1 MLNLTGDAAGIPSR
15 RVLLQWLG
23 GTASTAI
30 LPACASWPLP
40 PGRCVADGRGNII
53 DVHCHLFNAS
63 DVSVEGFVRY
73 VVLGEHR
80 EEVFPGLKVAEA
92 GGIVDALV
100 VLLVL
105 ILSAG
110 TITAK
115 QEAANLRRGQ
125 PMEKP
130 EDMENRQTEA
140 VADALLALDQSQ
152 RTANKVVQSIAG
164 DQAVPDYPAL
174 LDQIYAEAGIVTAKA
189 RGGPLDKA
197 KAVKVARALKGK
209 GSKIARYI
217 DFARLLLGSREAI
230 AREYIRVFA
239 DKRCVQMIT
248 PSFLD
253 MHRWL
258 GRAPISSIT
267 EQVDVMDALQVTI
280 AQSTTGMHMHSMVG
294 FDPRRSAEDH
304 NVLKLVKHAIS
315 DCGFVGVKLYPPM
328 GFQPLENGNLKVPK
342 EPKGASGERIERA
355 LMELYDWC
363 AAEDVP
369 IMAHAENSLGS
380 VCGYGQRASPKWWR
394 KQLAIPKYS
403 RLRINL
409 AHFGGFDEAL
419 DIGDNA
425 PQGLRCEADK
435 YSGPVWEDIIGE
447 TIKDDG
453 RDFLFADLSY
463 LSELT
468 IPDSQEEER
477 PEIRRRLEAFR
488 SAYDPDVRHLMY
500 GTDWTMIAK
509 ELDNN
514 NYLSNLDA
522 QLRFAGFTASQLQNI
537 YWRNAVRYL
546 GLGHGEKTRGRLQR
560 YCTKRQLPDAWLMA
574 FDAA

>member
-1 MLNLTGDAAGIPSR
+1 MRNLIGDAAGIPNR
-15 RVLLQWLG
+15 RIMLQWLG
-23 GTASTAI
+23 GAATAAI
-30 LPACASWPLP
+30 LPACSSWPLS
-40 PGRCVADGRGNII
+40 PGLCVADGRGNII

-80 EEVFPGLKVAEA
+80 EEVFPELKVARA
-92 GGIVDALV
+92 GGIIDALV

-115 QEAANLRRGQ
+115 QEAANLRRRQ

-130 EDMENRQTEA
+130 EDLDNRQTKA
-140 VADALLALDQSQ
+140 VADALLTLDQSQ
-152 RTANKVVQSIAG
+152 RAPNKIVQSIAG
-164 DQAVPDYPAL
+164 DQAVPDYREL
-174 LDQIYAEAGIVTAKA
+174 LDQIYAEAGVLTTKA
-189 RGGPLDKA
+189 RGEPLDKA
-197 KAVKVARALKGK
+197 KAAEVARNLKGK
-209 GSKIARYI
+209 DSKIARYI

-258 GRAPISSIT
+258 GKAPVSSIA

-280 AQSTTGMHMHSMVG
+280 AQSNNGMHMHSMVG
-294 FDPRRSAEDH
+294 FDPRRSAEDRD
-304 NVLKLVKHAIS
+304 VLREVKHAIN
-315 DCGFVGVKLYPPM
+315 DCGFVGIKLYPPM
-328 GFQPLENGNLKVPK
+328 GFQPIENDNLKVPK

-394 KQLAIPKYS
+394 KLLAIPKYS

-425 PQGLRCEADK
+425 PQGLRCEADE
-435 YSGPVWEDIIGE
+435 YSGPVWEVIIGE

-453 RDFLFADLSY
+453 RDFLFADLAY

-468 IPDSQEEER
+468 IPGSQEEER
-477 PEIRRRLEAFR
+477 PEIRLRLEAFR
-488 SAYDPDVRHLMY
+488 IAYDPDVRHLMY

-514 NYLSNLDA
+514 NYLANLDS
-522 QLRFAGFTASQLQNI
+522 QLRLAGFTPDQLQNI

-546 GLGHGEKTRGRLQR
+546 GLGRGEKTRGRLQR
-560 YCTKRQLPDAWLMA
+560 YCAKRKLPDAWLMA
-574 FDAA
+574 FDAV

>member
-1 MLNLTGDAAGIPSR
+1 M
-15 RVLLQWLG
+15 
-23 GTASTAI
+23 
-30 LPACASWPLP
+30 
-40 PGRCVADGRGNII
+40 
-53 DVHCHLFNAS
+53 
-63 DVSVEGFVRY
+63 SVEGFVRY

-80 EEVFPGLKVAEA
+80 EEIIPDLKVARA

-105 ILSAG
+105 ILSAN

-115 QEAANLRRGQ
+115 REAANLRRHQ
-125 PMEKP
+125 PMETP
-130 EDMENRQTEA
+130 EHLDNRQTEA
-140 VADALLALDQSQ
+140 VADALLTLDQSQ
-152 RTANKVVQSIAG
+152 RTPNKVVQSIAG
-164 DQAVPDYPAL
+164 DQAEPDYSDL
-174 LDQIYAEAGIVTAKA
+174 LNQIYAEAGVVTAKA
-189 RGGPLDKA
+189 RGEPLDKA
-197 KAVKVARALKGK
+197 KSVEVARQLKGK

-258 GRAPISSIT
+258 GKPPISSIA
-267 EQVDVMDALQVTI
+267 EQVDVMDALQVSI
-280 AQSTTGMHMHSMVG
+280 AQSTGMHMHSMVG
-294 FDPRRSAEDH
+294 FDPRRSAEDRD
-304 NVLKLVKHAIS
+304 VLKVVKHAIN

-328 GFQPLENGNLKVPK
+328 GFQPIENRKLGVPKVP
-342 EPKGASGERIERA
+342 EGPKGESIEHA

-380 VCGYGQRASPKWWR
+380 VCGYGRRASPEWWR
-394 KQLAIPKYS
+394 KVLAKPNYAH
-403 RLRINL
+403 LRINL

-419 DIGDNA
+419 DIGGNA

-435 YSGPVWEDIIGE
+435 YSGPVWEEIIGA

-453 RDFLFADLSY
+453 RGFLFADLSY

-488 SAYDPDVRHLMY
+488 IAYDPDVRHLMY

-514 NYLSNLDA
+514 NYLANLDA
-522 QLRFAGFTASQLQNI
+522 QLRLAGFTPDQLQNI

-546 GLGHGEKTRGRLQR
+546 GLGRGERTRGRLQR
-560 YCTKRQLPDAWLMA
+560 YCAKRHLPDAWLMA
-574 FDAA
+574 FDAG

>member
-1 MLNLTGDAAGIPSR
+1 MRNLVVDAVGIPNR
-15 RVLLQWLG
+15 RILLQWLG
-23 GTASTAI
+23 GAAAAAI
-30 LPACASWPLP
+30 LPACVTRPLP
-40 PGRCVADGRGNII
+40 PGICVADGRGNII

-80 EEVFPGLKVAEA
+80 EEVIPELKVARA

-105 ILSAG
+105 ILSAN

-115 QEAANLRRGQ
+115 REAANLRRHQ
-125 PMEKP
+125 PMETP
-130 EDMENRQTEA
+130 EHLDNRQTEA
-140 VADALLALDQSQ
+140 VADALLTLDQSQ
-152 RTANKVVQSIAG
+152 RTPNKVVQSIAG
-164 DQAVPDYPAL
+164 DQAEPDYSDL
-174 LDQIYAEAGIVTAKA
+174 LNQIYAEAGVVTAKA
-189 RGGPLDKA
+189 RGEPLDKA
-197 KAVKVARALKGK
+197 KSVEVARQLKGK

-258 GRAPISSIT
+258 GKPPISSIA
-267 EQVDVMDALQVTI
+267 EQVDVMDALQVSI
-280 AQSTTGMHMHSMVG
+280 AQSTGMHMHSMVG
-294 FDPRRSAEDH
+294 FDPRRSAEDRD
-304 NVLKLVKHAIS
+304 VLKVVKHAIN

-328 GFQPLENGNLKVPK
+328 GFQPIENRKLGVPKVP
-342 EPKGASGERIERA
+342 EGPKGESIEHA

-380 VCGYGQRASPKWWR
+380 VCGYGRRASPEWWR
-394 KQLAIPKYS
+394 KVLAKPNYAH
-403 RLRINL
+403 LRINL

-419 DIGDNA
+419 DIGANA

-435 YSGPVWEDIIGE
+435 YSGPVWEEIIGE

-453 RDFLFADLSY
+453 REFLFADLSY

-488 SAYDPDVRHLMY
+488 IAYDPDVRHLMY

-514 NYLSNLDA
+514 NYLANLDA
-522 QLRFAGFTASQLQNI
+522 QLRLAGFTPDQLQNI

-546 GLGHGEKTRGRLQR
+546 GLGRGERTRGRLQR
-560 YCTKRQLPDAWLMA
+560 YCAKRHLPDAWLMA
-574 FDAA
+574 FDAG

>member
-1 MLNLTGDAAGIPSR
+1 MRNLVGDAVGIPNR
-15 RVLLQWLG
+15 RILLQWLG
-23 GTASTAI
+23 GAAAAAI
-30 LPACASWPLP
+30 LPACVTRPLP
-40 PGRCVADGRGNII
+40 PGVCIADGRGNII
-53 DVHCHLFNAS
+53 DVHCHLFNSS

-73 VVLGEHR
+73 VVHGEHR
-80 EEVFPGLKVAEA
+80 EEVFPELKVARA

-100 VLLVL
+100 VLLAL
-105 ILSAG
+105 ILSADS
-110 TITAK
+110 ITAK
-115 QEAANLRRGQ
+115 REAANLRRHQ
-125 PMEKP
+125 PMETS
-130 EDMENRQTEA
+130 EHLDNRQTEA
-140 VADALLALDQSQ
+140 VADALLTLDQSQ
-152 RTANKVVQSIAG
+152 RTPNKVVQSIAG
-164 DQAVPDYPAL
+164 DQAEPDYSDL
-174 LDQIYAEAGIVTAKA
+174 LNQIYSEAGVMTAKA
-189 RGGPLDKA
+189 RGQPLNKA
-197 KAVKVARALKGK
+197 EAVEVARQLKGK
-209 GSKIARYI
+209 CSKIARYI

-248 PSFLD
+248 PCFLD
-253 MHRWL
+253 MYRWL
-258 GRAPISSIT
+258 GKPPISSIA
-267 EQVDVMDALQVTI
+267 EQVDVMDALQVSI
-280 AQSTTGMHMHSMVG
+280 AQSTGMHMHSMVG
-294 FDPRRSAEDH
+294 FDPRRSAEDRDI
-304 NVLKLVKHAIS
+304 LKVVKHAIN

-328 GFQPLENGNLKVPK
+328 GFQPIENRKLGVPKVP
-342 EPKGASGERIERA
+342 EGPKGESIEHA
-355 LMELYDWC
+355 LIELYDWC

-380 VCGYGQRASPKWWR
+380 VCGYGRSASPEWWR
-394 KQLAIPKYS
+394 KVLGKPNYA

-419 DIGDNA
+419 DIGANA

-477 PEIRRRLEAFR
+477 PEIRRRFEAFR
-488 SAYDPDVRHLMY
+488 IAYDPDVRHLMY

-514 NYLSNLDA
+514 NYLANLDA
-522 QLRFAGFTASQLQNI
+522 QLRLAGFTPDQLQNI

-546 GLGHGEKTRGRLQR
+546 GLGRGESRRLQR
-560 YCTKRQLPDAWLMA
+560 YCAKRHLPDAWLMA
-574 FDAA
+574 FDAG